1 MGTGKRTLESL
12 LCVLIFL
19 SVVRLD
25 GGQRRLD
32 VTNFVVMGEGLAAGM
47 ADFSLKDVYQEK
59 SFPAQMAQQMNT
71 AFPQPLIQGSGI
83 GNAPGFPAMPV
94 RAPGPGQG
102 AVRKDFPPTLFIF
115 NLSVPGFR
123 VEDAVGR
130 RPGAP
135 VIQQYDMQQTVT
147 NLILGYPS
155 LILHNKPLWT
165 QLEYA
170 KQMNPTFALVE
181 LGYYDVLEAAATGNV
196 TRLPDVATFRS
207 NYSTILKGLQD
218 NGAEVLVTTIP
229 DPMDTGYFTSLSHAT
244 RLVRAPADVIASEFK
259 LVASDLLTV
268 SGVTAAANQLAA
280 SDVTGLPEGSVVSA
294 AVASQISAR
303 VTALNTEINSLAQT
317 NNAVVYD
324 LNALFKRVRTDG
336 LFVGTTF
343 LTADYLG
350 GFYSLDGYYPGQ
362 TGQGLIANEILKLI
376 NQTYGET
383 FPLLNLNYVASDDPA
398 VRFILKS
405 VGIKK

>member
-1 MGTGKRTLESL
+1 
-12 LCVLIFL
+12 
-19 SVVRLD
+19 
-25 GGQRRLD
+25 
-32 VTNFVVMGEGLAAGM
+32 
-47 ADFSLKDVYQEK
+47 
-59 SFPAQMAQQMNT
+59 MAQQMNT

-181 LGYYDVLEAAATGNV
+181 LGYYDVLEAAGDTIDDREPVGSIQRRACV
-196 TRLPDVATFRS
+196 ALP
-207 NYSTILKGLQD
+207 G
-218 NGAEVLVTTIP
+218 
-229 DPMDTGYFTSLSHAT
+229 
-244 RLVRAPADVIASEFK
+244 
-259 LVASDLLTV
+259 DLRGQNL
-268 SGVTAAANQLAA
+268 
-280 SDVTGLPEGSVVSA
+280 
-294 AVASQISAR
+294 
-303 VTALNTEINSLAQT
+303 EI
-317 NNAVVYD
+317 VH
-324 LNALFKRVRTDG
+324 
-336 LFVGTTF
+336 
-343 LTADYLG
+343 
-350 GFYSLDGYYPGQ
+350 
-362 TGQGLIANEILKLI
+362 
-376 NQTYGET
+376 
-383 FPLLNLNYVASDDPA
+383 
-398 VRFILKS
+398 
-405 VGIKK
+405 